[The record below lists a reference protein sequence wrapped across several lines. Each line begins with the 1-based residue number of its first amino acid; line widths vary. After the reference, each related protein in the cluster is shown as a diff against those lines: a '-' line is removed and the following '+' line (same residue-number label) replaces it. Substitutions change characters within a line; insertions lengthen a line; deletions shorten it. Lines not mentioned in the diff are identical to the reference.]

1 MKPRHFCRNTYTTMH
16 EPKNI
21 SEIPEGEKIINV
33 ETIYKSFQV
42 NMESVH
48 FYFTKFGNL
57 ASGEDENIISN
68 NNIFFEEVF
77 EELHSEVERLK
88 NKRVNPEDENEK
100 VDPDE
105 QTRILFKRITRK
117 ASKQSK
123 ISPKNF
129 EILSRGSFIML
140 NNYFEYLL
148 VDLLTHFYKKFQ
160 SSLSAKEFKVSL
172 QELSEYE
179 TINEITNHLILKEV
193 ESILVEKTFDQLLD
207 HFEKVLNVSL
217 ENEIINWDKII
228 ELRERRHLIVHNSS
242 VINKKYISRTKNPY
256 NFKIGDTVH
265 ITNDYFVESFKN
277 LDLAG
282 KILCFNSWGSWDSE
296 NSTKAIEQIM
306 LASFDSLIKKD
317 LEITLKFCKYADQI
331 KARNPE
337 QQDFL
342 LRTQINKAIALKKLN
357 KKGELTK
364 LLKVLPIGTAS
375 PVFKVAFQILEDNH
389 NDLVDNFK
397 KAIIVDN
404 LIIDQYLEW
413 PIFDLI
419 REDEELNT
427 KLISQFDQ

>member
-1 MKPRHFCRNTYTTMH
+1 MQESTTIPTP
-16 EPKNI
+16 EEVKE
-21 SEIPEGEKIINV
+21 EIKIINV
-33 ETIYKSFQV
+33 ESIYKSFQV

-57 ASGEDENIISN
+57 ASGEDETIISN
-68 NNIFFEEVF
+68 NNVFFKEVF
-77 EELHSEVERLK
+77 GELKDEVDRLK
-88 NKRVNPEDENEK
+88 TKRTNPEDESEK
-100 VDPDE
+100 VDVDD
-105 QTRILFKRITRK
+105 QTEILFKRITRK
-117 ASKQSK
+117 VSKQSK
-123 ISPKNF
+123 ISPKNY

-148 VDLLTHFYKKFQ
+148 VDLLTYYYNKFR

-179 TINEITNHLILKEV
+179 SVNEITAHLILKEV
-193 ESILVEKTFDQLLD
+193 ESIIVEKTFGQLLD

-242 VINKKYISRTKNPY
+242 IVNKKYISRSKNPY
-256 NFKIGDTVH
+256 NLKIGDIVH

-282 KILCFNSWGSWDSE
+282 KILSFNSWGSWDSE
-296 NSTKAIEQIM
+296 NTTKAIEEIM

-317 LEITLKFCKYADQI
+317 SEITLKLCKYADQI
-331 KARNPE
+331 KARNSE
-337 QQDFL
+337 QQDYL
-342 LRTQINKAIALKKLN
+342 LRTQINKAIALKRLN

-364 LLKVLPIGTAS
+364 LLKSLPTGTAS
-375 PVFKVAFQILEDNH
+375 PIFKVAFQILEDNH
-389 NDLVDNFK
+389 TDLTENLK

-413 PIFDLI
+413 PIFDFV
-419 REDEELNT
+419 RDDEKLNK
-427 KLISQFDQ
+427 KLISQFHQ